1 MTTLASVR
9 DCDRELDRISREQ
22 AEAIRAKATWKLPYL
37 KRRKKSVSDQRL
49 ALQQRDFFRVTAFEQ
64 MREAAR

>member
-22 AEAIRAKATWKLPYL
+22 AEAIRAKAYL